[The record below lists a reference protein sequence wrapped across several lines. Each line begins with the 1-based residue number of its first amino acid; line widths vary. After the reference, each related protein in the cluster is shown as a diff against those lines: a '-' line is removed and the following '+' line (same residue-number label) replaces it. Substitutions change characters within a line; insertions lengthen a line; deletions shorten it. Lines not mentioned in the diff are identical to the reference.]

1 MKFQA
6 YAAGCN
12 IIILANTFER
22 VQVIPGVCHDNIQ
35 ISCVDCS
42 TDTGKIA
49 AAYGKLVCV
58 FEPTPLLSQNNTHVS
73 CRFYFYLNFFNS
85 IILVFLNLVYKNF
98 WFFIFI
104 KFLNHSA

>member
-1 MKFQA
+1 MV
-6 YAAGCN
+6 
-12 IIILANTFER
+12 ILASTYER

-58 FEPTPLLSQNNTHVS
+58 FEPTPLLSQTNDHVS
-73 CRFYFYLNFFNS
+73 R
-85 IILVFLNLVYKNF
+85 
-98 WFFIFI
+98 
-104 KFLNHSA
+104 KFLVMF